1 MVNLL
6 KKLHITKLH
15 QLNHSN
21 SDSNSL
27 NSNTSMDNHQQQQQL
42 QQYQQQFQQP
52 QQQLYPGEQIVH
64 PAAAQTGQN
73 TTNVTAVSSS
83 NITQSATSSLHSQ
96 QLQHVDVS
104 KSAAEE
110 AIRRS
115 LLPERSTVSKGK
127 YSLTDFSIM
136 RTLGTG
142 SFGRVHLVR
151 SVHNGR
157 YYAIKVLKKHQVV
170 KMKQVEHTNDERRML
185 KLVEHPFLIRMWG
198 TFQDSKNLFMVM
210 DYIEGGELFS
220 LLRKSQRFPNPVAKF
235 YAAEVTLALEYLHSH
250 DIIYRDLKPENILLD
265 RNGHIKI
272 TDFGF
277 AKEVST
283 VTWTLCGTP
292 DYIAPEVIT
301 PKPYNK
307 SVDWWSLGVLIFEM
321 LAGYTPFYDSTPM
334 KTYEKILAGKI
345 HYPSFFQPDVID
357 LLTKLITA
365 DLTRRLGNLI
375 NGPADIRNH
384 PWFLEVVWEKLLA
397 KDIETPYEPPITA
410 GVGDSSLFDHYPEEQ
425 LDYGSQGEDPYALY
439 FLDF

>member
-1 MVNLL
+1 MPSNIL
-6 KKLHITKLH
+6 KKLHITKL
-15 QLNHSN
+15 NHSN
-21 SDSNSL
+21 SSTQATIENSHQAEISVPHQTEDQMEYISHEL
-27 NSNTSMDNHQQQQQL
+27 QQQQQQQQL
-42 QQYQQQFQQP
+42 QEQQHLQQP
-52 QQQLYPGEQIVH
+52 QLQVVGVTAPPPLQPQQLTAEQQRV
-64 PAAAQTGQN
+64 N
-73 TTNVTAVSSS
+73 
-83 NITQSATSSLHSQ
+83 
-96 QLQHVDVS
+96 D
-104 KSAAEE
+104 
-110 AIRRS
+110 AIQRS
-115 LLPERSTVSKGK
+115 LLPQRSTVSKGK

-157 YYAIKVLKKHQVV
+157 YYAIKVLKKAQVI

-198 TFQDSKNLFMVM
+198 TFQDSRNLFMVM

-301 PKPYNK
+301 TKPYNK

-334 KTYEKILAGKI
+334 KTYEKILSGKI
-345 HYPSFFQPDVID
+345 HFPSFFGPDVID
-357 LLTKLITA
+357 LLSRLITA
-365 DLTRRLGNLI
+365 DLTRRLGNLS

-384 PWFLEVVWEKLLA
+384 PWFQEVIWEKLLA

-425 LDYGSQGEDPYALY
+425 LDYGSAGDDPYGHY
-439 FLDF
+439 FTEF